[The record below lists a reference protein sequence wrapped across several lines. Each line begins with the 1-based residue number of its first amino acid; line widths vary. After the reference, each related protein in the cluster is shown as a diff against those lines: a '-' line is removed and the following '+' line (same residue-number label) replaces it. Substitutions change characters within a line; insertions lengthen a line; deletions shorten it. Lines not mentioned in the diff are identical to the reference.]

1 MKEEKDYNFDR
12 RDVISI
18 VVGTIFATLMKHFVL
33 AKFMTDES
41 IWIGLLT
48 YMLLFCPV
56 YIFMLWIQGKFKKTE
71 GGK

>member
-18 VVGTIFATLMKHFVL
+18 MTGTVFATLMKHLVL
-33 AKFMTDES
+33 AKFLTETN

-48 YMLLFCPV
+48 YMILFCPV
-56 YIFMLWIQGKFKKTE
+56 YIFMLWIQGKFKKAE
-71 GGK
+71 